1 MEFLFSPEDSGVLRQ
16 AQEVGSTPGSTV
28 LVTVPPSAAHPY
40 SYLYRPNLDKMSVW
54 DPRRRSV
61 MAASLLTSKIAVL
74 KWRDFAYQGT
84 FGNVSRDIFG
94 CHSVIGVREGATGI

>member
-1 MEFLFSPEDSGVLRQ
+1 
-16 AQEVGSTPGSTV
+16 
-28 LVTVPPSAAHPY
+28 
-40 SYLYRPNLDKMSVW
+40 
-54 DPRRRSV
+54 

-84 FGNVSRDIFG
+84 FGNVSRAIFG